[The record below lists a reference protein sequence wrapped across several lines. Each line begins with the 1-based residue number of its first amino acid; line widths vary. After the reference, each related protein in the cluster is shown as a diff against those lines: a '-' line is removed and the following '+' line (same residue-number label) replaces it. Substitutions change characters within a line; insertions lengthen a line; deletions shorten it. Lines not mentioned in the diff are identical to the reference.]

1 MFISGSTLAVFFV
14 MAIIIVVAME
24 RYPHRSRPPRGATKR
39 PSFFGLGEGL
49 IKDWSKGAIGEKQVA
64 LRLRRGLPEE
74 YLILNDVYLPL
85 PDGTTTQIDHVVVS
99 QYGVFVVETKNY
111 SGWIF
116 ADEKSAQWTQTLR
129 NKKSRFQNPMRQN
142 FRHICALAENLGI
155 DRSYFHGVVVFSNNC
170 TFKTDIPDGV
180 VYVSGVVEFVR
191 RFTTT
196 RIKPIQVPEVE
207 SVIRAWQATVT
218 EEEKFSHVDN
228 LKKRHAGVNVGD
240 NPLCPYCGGEMI
252 LRNRKK
258 DGKAFYGCKSYPSC
272 KGIVNIAAQDLH

>member
-1 MFISGSTLAVFFV
+1 MFLLASSFAGFLT
-14 MAIIIVVAME
+14 MAVIAVIVLKLL
-24 RYPHRSRPPRGATKR
+24 PHITRPPRDGRRR

-49 IKDWSKGAIGEKQVA
+49 IKDWSKGALGEKQVA
-64 LRLRRGLPEE
+64 LRLRRGLSEE
-74 YLILNDVYLPL
+74 YMILNDVYLPL

-129 NKKSRFQNPMRQN
+129 NTKSRFQNPMRQN

-170 TFKTDIPDGV
+170 TFKTDMPNGV
-180 VYVSGVVEFVR
+180 VYVSGVAEFIR
-191 RFTTT
+191 GFTTT
-196 RIKPIQVPEVE
+196 RIKPVQVPEVE

-218 EEEKFSHVDN
+218 EEEKSSHVDN
-228 LKKRHAGVNVGD
+228 LKRRHAGVNVGD

-272 KGIVNIAAQDLH
+272 KGIVNIA